1 MKLRQFVFPITLLGL
16 ASGLASAQSV
26 WTGGAA
32 NWSSDINP
40 GWNGTGVPNVIDR
53 TADATAAGGTIT
65 VNGNYTLGTLTQ
77 LGTAGRSL
85 NTATGGTL
93 IFDVTSG
100 NALWDMSSGLTGTG
114 ISGGASHSTNVTL
127 NDNTEIRGLVSN
139 SSSSPVFSGI
149 ISGTGGLL
157 LTNVA
162 TTPTGG
168 GQRVTLN
175 NASNSFQGGTNVGL
189 GVSLRINASGAAGT
203 GAITL
208 TNSPG
213 SASNGIDFRRDTGNS
228 TQVHANDINLGTRG
242 SNGPE
247 FLTFQGGSPSMNVTL
262 NGVISGTVVGQRS
275 VGLNGGTLVLGG
287 ANANTW
293 TGQIRADTHG
303 TIIADKVSALNDGFD
318 MRSQVVDS
326 STTFL
331 AGVADTIAGN
341 FTLSGNNSGAAF
353 AYRGIL
359 GLKDGN
365 NGLVTLNGAISINNA
380 LGIGGGTAALPTPTI
395 SLNLHSGNGTGT
407 LAVGG
412 LISDQNLANARSI
425 SISGTGT
432 VNLTRAAGNS
442 YNGTTTVSGG
452 TLLANNTTGSATGT
466 GAMNVST
473 GAAVGGAGIISGA
486 VTINGSLRPG
496 NSIGTL
502 TVANDATWNAGNA
515 WVFELG
521 LSAASLTLA
530 DTTGTRDLLNLTGA
544 VNDFLKGTGSGW
556 TFDFANSG
564 AAGWYKIVD
573 WASTTTFVGS
583 DFTATNL
590 AGGLT
595 GTFTVDATTS
605 ALYVNVIPEPTSA
618 LLGGLGML
626 ALLRRRRSA

>member
-1 MKLRQFVFPITLLGL
+1 MKLRKFVFPIALLGL
-16 ASGLASAQSV
+16 ASGLASAQST

-65 VNGNYTLGTLTQ
+65 VDGNYTLGTLTQ

-93 IFDVTSG
+93 IFDVTTG
-100 NALWDMSSGLTGTG
+100 NALWDLRSGLTGTG
-114 ISGGASHSTNVTL
+114 ISGGAGHSTNVTL

-139 SSSSPVFSGI
+139 SSSSPVFSGL

-162 TTPTGG
+162 TTPNGG
-168 GQRVTLN
+168 SQRVTLN
-175 NASNSFQGGTNVGL
+175 NASNSFQGGINVGL
-189 GVSLRINASGAAGT
+189 GVTLRINASGAAGT

-213 SASNGIDFRRDTGNS
+213 SALNSIDFRRDTGNS

-242 SNGPE
+242 ANGPD
-247 FLTFQGGSPSMNVTL
+247 FLTFAGGSPSMNVTL

-287 ANANTW
+287 ASANTW
-293 TGQIRADTHG
+293 TGQIRSDTHG

-341 FTLSGNNSGAAF
+341 FNLGGNNSGVAF
-353 AYRGIL
+353 AYQGRL

-380 LGIGGGTAALPTPTI
+380 LGIGGGTAAAPTPTI

-412 LISDQNLANARSI
+412 LISDQNAANARSI

-432 VNLTRAAGNS
+432 VNLTRAAGNT
-442 YNGTTTVSGG
+442 YNGTTTVSSG
-452 TLLANNTTGSATGT
+452 TLLASNTSGSVTGT
-466 GAMNVST
+466 GALTVAT
-473 GAAVGGAGIISGA
+473 GAALGGPGFISGA
-486 VTINGSLRPG
+486 TTINGAVNPG
-496 NSIGTL
+496 NGGIGTL
-502 TVANDATWNAGNA
+502 TVGNDVTWNAGNA
-515 WVFELG
+515 WNFELG
-521 LSAASLTLA
+521 TAAATLTLA

-544 VNDFLKGTGSGW
+544 GNDFQRGTGSGF

-564 AAGWYKIVD
+564 AVGWYKIVD
-573 WASTTTFVGS
+573 WASTTTFVAS
-583 DFTATNL
+583 DFTATNI

-595 GTFTVDATTS
+595 GTFTVDSGTS
-605 ALYVNVIPEPTSA
+605 ALYLNVIPEPSSA

-626 ALLRRRRSA
+626 ALLRRRRA